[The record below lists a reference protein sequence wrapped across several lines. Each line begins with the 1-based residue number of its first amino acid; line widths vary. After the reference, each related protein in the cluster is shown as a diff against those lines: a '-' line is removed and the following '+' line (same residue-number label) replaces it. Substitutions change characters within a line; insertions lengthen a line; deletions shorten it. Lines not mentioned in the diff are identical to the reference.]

1 MRRRAFGVAVV
12 LSTTWP
18 ITARAQQ
25 IAPRSR
31 MVKIGIL
38 WHADRADEIVQI
50 YGDAL
55 TKSLNGLGYVEGKTV
70 QFIQRFSAE
79 PVQLREFAKELVEQA
94 PDVIVAASEFG
105 AVALKQATTT
115 IPIVVVTAP
124 NPVRTGLVGSLAHPG
139 GNITGLSLMVD
150 DITGK
155 RLGFFKEAV
164 PTLRRVALLAD
175 PKGSNFASDLSSN
188 SDSAK
193 ALGIDLHLVEIS
205 SPDAIE
211 QTFSA
216 IAKDG
221 FDGAVIV
228 GILAL
233 LERARIGASALSVKV
248 PTISYGA
255 ECVPYG
261 LLMSY
266 GIDFADLFRRAAG
279 YADKILKGAKPAD
292 LPIERPTRF
301 KLAINLKVAKAL
313 GLTMPPLLLAAAD
326 EVIE

>member
-25 IAPRSR
+25 IAQRSR